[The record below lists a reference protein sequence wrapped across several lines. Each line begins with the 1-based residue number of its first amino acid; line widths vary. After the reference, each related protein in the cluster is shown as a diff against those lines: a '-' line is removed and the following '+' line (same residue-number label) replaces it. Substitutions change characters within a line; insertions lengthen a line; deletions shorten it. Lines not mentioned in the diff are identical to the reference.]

1 MDWKEQLN
9 RLLPEDYQPENET
22 TKVEEPEHK
31 AVAQT
36 LRVELDRRNGKPA
49 TIVSEFEGTEEEL
62 KKLAQTLR
70 KACSAG
76 GSQRD
81 GEILIQGDFRRKV
94 AEILQNM
101 GFKVKK
107 INFK

>member
-9 RLLPEDYQPENET
+9 RLLPEDYQPENESSN
-22 TKVEEPEHK
+22 EEATESK
-31 AVAQT
+31 AVRQT

-49 TIVSEFEGTEEEL
+49 TIVSEFEGTDEAL
-62 KKLAQTLR
+62 KNLAQTLR

-81 GEILIQGDFRRKV
+81 GEILIQGDFRQKV

-101 GFKVKK
+101 GYKVKK